1 MKLPSNTAPLVLAL
15 AVLSASAEAAAKDS
29 SSNKTY
35 PAPIERKH
43 ARKTSLRKGG
53 RRAQGAQQRAIIC
66 EAQGEFYGSLP

>member
-1 MKLPSNTAPLVLAL
+1 MKLPSNTAALVLAL
-15 AVLSASAEAAAKDS
+15 AVLSASAEAAAMDNS
-29 SSNKTY
+29 SNNKTY

-66 EAQGEFYGSLP
+66 ESQGEF